1 VQPES
6 PCRTSPPEELQRAI
20 AEFNRGDWFECH
32 ETLEDLWVGARGEL
46 RDFYQGLLQ
55 LAVALHH
62 WRNGNLKGAL
72 VLLKGG
78 DDLLSRVEPVCL
90 GVDVA
95 ALHSAACRLHLE
107 LTRLGEARMASLS
120 EAFILKVGMPGG

>member
-1 VQPES
+1 VDPES
-6 PCRTSPPEELQRAI
+6 VCQTAPEELERAI
-20 AEFNRGDWFECH
+20 AEFDRGEWFECH

-72 VLLKGG
+72 ILLKGG

-95 ALHSAACRLHLE
+95 ALRSAACRLHRE
-107 LTRLGEARMASLS
+107 LIRLGEARMATLS
-120 EAFILKVGMPGG
+120 EAFILKVRSPKA

>member
-1 VQPES
+1 VEPEFS
-6 PCRTSPPEELQRAI
+6 CQSEPPEELQRAI
-20 AEFNRGDWFECH
+20 AEFNRGEWFACH
-32 ETLEDLWVGARGEL
+32 ETLEDLWVGARSEL

-72 VLLKGG
+72 ILLKGG

-95 ALHSAACRLHLE
+95 SLRSAACRLHRE
-107 LTRLGEARMASLS
+107 LTGLGEPGMATLS
-120 EAFILKVGMPGG
+120 ESFIFKVCKPKA